1 MRSASFASMAALV
14 CVCGAAL
21 MGCGGAS
28 SSAGSSSAGSSSTGA
43 ATTRPSGED
52 PSLLQQ
58 ADLLYLGAFRV
69 PSGAAGGDANLQG
82 YSYGG
87 AALAFNPDHDS
98 LYMVGHVYDQ
108 RVGEVDIPVLV
119 KATDLSDLNTAA
131 VRQGLTDISEGHLL
145 DIGAGGSAYTAES
158 GAMIGGLLSWH
169 GRLVGSVYAYYDAGF
184 EAELSHF
191 SSGTDFSMSGDFRGM
206 FRVGTANPGFV
217 GGYMTSIPED
227 WRTRLGGSALT
238 GNCCLPII
246 SRTSYG
252 PSASVFTPDDL
263 GVKTPAPATML
274 VGYPADHP
282 TLGSWDNTETVNL
295 DFNMATRVNGIVFV
309 DGTRS
314 VLFFGSQ
321 GIGVPCYGIAT
332 GDPSLDH
339 RPISGSSEVYCHD
352 PASDS
357 KGTHAWPYASY
368 VWAYD
373 AEDLAQVKAGQK
385 QPWELKPYAT
395 WQMDL
400 PFATQGKEI
409 LGAAYDPVKGRIY
422 ISQGGAD
429 PGDDGYFQGP
439 VIHAFE
445 VAGA

>member
-1 MRSASFASMAALV
+1 VRSASFGSMAALV
-14 CVCGAAL
+14 CVCSTAL
-21 MGCGGAS
+21 LGCGGAS
-28 SSAGSSSAGSSSTGA
+28 SSAGSSSAGA
-43 ATTRPSGED
+43 ATTQPASED
-52 PSLLQQ
+52 PALLQQ

-82 YSYGG
+82 YAYGG

-108 RVGEVDIPVLV
+108 RVGEVTIPALV
-119 KATDLSDLNTAA
+119 NSTELGDLNTAT
-131 VRQGLTDISEGHLL
+131 VRQGLTDISEGRLL
-145 DIGAGGSAYTAES
+145 DFGAGGSAYTAES

-169 GRLVGSVYAYYDAGF
+169 GRLVGSVYGYYDAGF

-191 SSGTDFSMSGDFRGM
+191 SSGTDFSASGDFSGM

-217 GGYMTSIPED
+217 GGYITSIPEA
-227 WRTRLGGSALT
+227 WRARLGGSALT

-246 SRTSYG
+246 SRTSFG

-263 GVKTPAPATML
+263 GVKNPAPSTML

-282 TLGSWDNTETVNL
+282 ALGSWDNTETVNV
-295 DFNMATRVNGIVFV
+295 DFNMATSVNGIVFV

-321 GIGVPCYGIAT
+321 GLGIPCYGVGT
-332 GDPSLDH
+332 GDPSLD
-339 RPISGSSEVYCHD
+339 RQSISPGSSEVYCHD
-352 PASDS
+352 PALDS

-385 QPWELKPYAT
+385 QPWDLKPYAT
-395 WQMDL
+395 WAMDL

-409 LGAAYDPVKGRIY
+409 LGAAYDPVKRRIY

-429 PGDDGYFQGP
+429 PGSDGYFQGP

-445 VAGA
+445 ARGG